1 MERNKSLAGLY
12 NFSEEGDVQR
22 KPCRTI
28 YEGEEKKDDQGYV
41 NVELELQFA

>member
-12 NFSEEGDVQR
+12 NFSEKDHLQR
-22 KPCRTI
+22 KPCRTT